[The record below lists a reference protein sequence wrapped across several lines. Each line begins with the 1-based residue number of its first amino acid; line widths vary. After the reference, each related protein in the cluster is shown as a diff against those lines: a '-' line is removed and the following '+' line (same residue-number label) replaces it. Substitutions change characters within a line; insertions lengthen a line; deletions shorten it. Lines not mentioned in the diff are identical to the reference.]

1 MKYWISVFMGETKKP
16 TIYGTVKVG
25 DRGQIVIPAQ
35 ARKEFNINPGDQL
48 LILTGKNR
56 RGLALIKADLLR
68 EFAARII
75 KGFEEDTT

>member
-68 EFAARII
+68 EFADRII
-75 KGFEEDTT
+75 KGLEEDTT